1 MPGPGCSVPTD
12 SKTTRP
18 SPRRSP
24 VHKLQM
30 PAVGIESEFNVWV
43 DGKEVVPEKYW
54 KSPADFIGDPLLA
67 REGRSS
73 QTRAGGAVYFD
84 RGVVEVVTPVI
95 EIRRGCAERAVRSL
109 WEQIGYVRNQLDQ
122 WEARHGHTVQLRAYS
137 THYNVSFDVPKWKQ
151 NRQRN
156 VKRLA
161 LFLAY
166 ILPVPV
172 MVLGANRRST
182 GIGVRPRGDRIE
194 ITADF
199 TPDPAM
205 MIATAAVVVGIV
217 REVMSWPSYRLG
229 LLREL
234 PIPTI
239 EGVIPGKHTTRKG
252 WLTKDFHY
260 PESPFTSDIDER
272 MWTVR
277 DGRTISLRRIAAETV
292 WFFRKSIRQFA
303 DPFTYR
309 LIFSIL
315 DGSVPSLL
323 DLRDRPQAY
332 DDVGRRCGWGRV
344 IDELRDY
351 KELQLPLEPEW
362 SDYVRE
368 RKLARAQAVEAS
380 AWAAVLKT
388 RATEEQSAQASGGDG
403 RGDGAD
409 PALRARKVQARRASL
424 LEGAGL
430 DRRAGRS
437 RAPGIP
443 ERRRGPDRRQKQAPT
458 PFPDRRLSRSTYEQV
473 FLRLVSG
480 RKLNLNGQL
489 FTPIGMKGWYHALFR
504 SDTTGKQR
512 LMTIDQLVRRLD
524 DWV

>member
-1 MPGPGCSVPTD
+1 
-12 SKTTRP
+12 
-18 SPRRSP
+18 
-24 VHKLQM
+24 M

-43 DGKEVVPEKYW
+43 DGKEIIPEKFW
-54 KSPADFIGDPLLA
+54 KSPADFILDPLLA

-73 QTRAGGAVYFD
+73 QTMAGGAVYFD
-84 RGVVEVVTPVI
+84 RGVVEVVTPII

-109 WEQIGYVRNQLDQ
+109 WEQISYVRHHLDR
-122 WEARHGHTVQLRAYS
+122 WESVHDHQIRLRAYS
-137 THYNVSFDVPKWKQ
+137 THYNVSFDVPRWKQ
-151 NRQRN
+151 NRVRN
-156 VKRLA
+156 IKRLA
-161 LFLAY
+161 LLLAY
-166 ILPVPV
+166 ILPVPL
-172 MVLGANRRST
+172 MILGANRRST

-205 MIATAAVVVGIV
+205 MIAVTAVVVGIV
-217 REVMSWPSYRLG
+217 REVMSWPSYRLT
-229 LLREL
+229 LLRQL
-234 PIPTI
+234 PIPTVA
-239 EGVIPGKHTTRKG
+239 GVVPGRHTTRKG

-277 DGRTISLRRIAAETV
+277 DGRTLSLRRIAAETV

-309 LIFSIL
+309 LVFSIL
-315 DGSVPSLL
+315 DGATPSMLEL
-323 DLRDRPQAY
+323 PDRPRAY
-332 DDVGRRCGWGRV
+332 DDVGRLCSWGKV

-351 KELQLPLEPEW
+351 ESLQLPADPEW
-362 SDYVRE
+362 SEYVQS
-368 RKLARAQAVEAS
+368 RKSARTEALESSARAALLKSGDPSKEIAGTEPGSDEESDVS
-380 AWAAVLKT
+380 YAARQRNLRAA
-388 RATEEQSAQASGGDG
+388 RAT
-403 RGDGAD
+403 
-409 PALRARKVQARRASL
+409 L
-424 LEGAGL
+424 LEGAGI
-430 DRRAGRS
+430 DRRGERS
-437 RAPGIP
+437 RRATLP
-443 ERRRGPDRRQKQAPT
+443 ERRRPQDRRKKQAPT
-458 PFPDRRLSRSTYEQV
+458 PFPDRRLTRSTYEQV

-504 SDTTGKQR
+504 SETTGKQR